1 MQEEID
7 RLRALIGPDEV
18 SYDTLLADLAASSAD
33 AQVREKELGE
43 LRGRVLLLERRLRR
57 SERRNVAVAQCLR
70 IKRGVTRQVRRWF
83 GAAQR

>member
-18 SYDTLLADLAASSAD
+18 SYTTLQADLAASSAD
-33 AQVREKELGE
+33 ARVREQELGD

-57 SERRNVAVAQCLR
+57 SERRTVVVAQCLR
-70 IKRGVTRQVRRWF
+70 IQRGVMRQVRRWF
-83 GAAQR
+83 GAARR